1 VRIGVRIGMRI
12 SMRIGEGSGQ
22 RLERGVVERRAASTL
37 GVSGATVRRDLQALS
52 SGKLLVRTH
61 GGAVVRLVDTRDGAS
76 HLSEKRRIGSAAA
89 GLVGDGAVVGF
100 TGGTTTLEVARALA
114 HRGDITFVT
123 NAINIASELV
133 GRPGLRL
140 VVIGGIVR
148 SSFELV
154 GPAAEAMLANY
165 HLDIAFIGVDGLTP
179 QEGCTT
185 HDEMEAQTD
194 LAFLRRARRNIVVA
208 DSSKIGKVTFARIRE
223 GCSQPAVVGMAEGE
237 LAAGAAGPVGP
248 AAAGLAAVSAVV
260 VTGPA
265 ELPFSQADQDSC
277 Q

>member
-1 VRIGVRIGMRI
+1 VRKQ
-12 SMRIGEGSGQ
+12 E
-22 RLERGVVERRAASTL
+22 RLSAILDRVAERGSVDVSDLASAL

-52 SGKLLVRTH
+52 LAKRLVRTH
-61 GGAVVRLVDTRDGAS
+61 GGAVARPVQTGDGAS
-76 HLSEKRRIGSAAA
+76 HLTAKRRIGVAAA
-89 GLVGDGAVVGF
+89 RLVGSGAVVGL
-100 TGGTTTLEVARALA
+100 TGGSTALEVARALA

-154 GPAAEAMLANY
+154 GPAAEAMLGNY
-165 HLDIAFIGVDGLTP
+165 HFDVAFIGVDGLTP

-194 LAFLRRARRNIVVA
+194 LAFLRRARRSIVIA
-208 DSSKIGKVTFARIRE
+208 DSSKIGKVTFAGICRVSDVDDIVTDR
-223 GCSQPAVVGMAEGE
+223 GITAEQ
-237 LAAGAAGPVGP
+237 LRSLSTAGAQ
-248 AAAGLAAVSAVV
+248 
-260 VTGPA
+260 VTTV
-265 ELPFSQADQDSC
+265 
-277 Q
+277 

>member
-1 VRIGVRIGMRI
+1 MRKQ
-12 SMRIGEGSGQ
+12 E
-22 RLERGVVERRAASTL
+22 RLSAILDRVAERGSVDVSDLARAL

-61 GGAVVRLVDTRDGAS
+61 GGAVARLVDAGDGAAS
-76 HLSEKRRIGSAAA
+76 HLAEKQRIGAAA
-89 GLVGDGAVVGF
+89 ASFADHGAVVGL
-100 TGGTTTLEVARALA
+100 TGGSTALEVARALA
-114 HRGDITFVT
+114 HRSDITFVT

-165 HLDIAFIGVDGLTP
+165 HFDIAFIGVDGLTP

-194 LAFLRRARRNIVVA
+194 LAFLRRARRSIVIA
-208 DSSKIGKVTFARIRE
+208 DSSKIGKVTFARICMVKDVDDIVTDR
-223 GCSQPAVVGMAEGE
+223 GVTGE
-237 LAAGAAGPVGP
+237 QLRSLSNAGAQ
-248 AAAGLAAVSAVV
+248 
-260 VTGPA
+260 VTTV
-265 ELPFSQADQDSC
+265 
-277 Q
+277 

>member
-1 VRIGVRIGMRI
+1 VRKQ
-12 SMRIGEGSGQ
+12 E
-22 RLERGVVERRAASTL
+22 RLNAILDRVTERGAVDVNDLADSL

-52 SGKLLVRTH
+52 SSKLLVRTH
-61 GGAVVRLVDTRDGAS
+61 GGAVARLVDAAEADS
-76 HLSEKRRIGSAAA
+76 HLAEKRRIGAAA
-89 GLVGDGAVVGF
+89 ATVVDRGAVVGL
-100 TGGTTTLEVARALA
+100 TGGTTALEVARALA
-114 HRGDITFVT
+114 DRSDVTFVT

-194 LAFLRRARRNIVVA
+194 RAFLRRARRSIVIS
-208 DSSKIGKVTFARIRE
+208 DSSKIGKVTFARICTVSDVDEIITDRGITSE
-223 GCSQPAVVGMAEGE
+223 QLHGLSI
-237 LAAGAAGPVGP
+237 AGAH
-248 AAAGLAAVSAVV
+248 
-260 VTGPA
+260 VTTV
-265 ELPFSQADQDSC
+265 
-277 Q
+277 

>member
-1 VRIGVRIGMRI
+1 MRTTAQLPDSIAGVRKQ
-12 SMRIGEGSGQ
+12 E
-22 RLERGVVERRAASTL
+22 RLSAIMDRVAERGSVDVNDLASTL

-61 GGAVVRLVDTRDGAS
+61 GGAVARLVDTRDGAS
-76 HLSEKRRIGSAAA
+76 HLNEKRRIGSAAA
-89 GLVGDGAVVGF
+89 SLVGDGAVVGF

-179 QEGCTT
+179 EEGCTT
-185 HDEMEAQTD
+185 YDEMEAQTD
-194 LAFLRRARRNIVVA
+194 LAFLRRAARSVVIA
-208 DSSKIGKVTFARIRE
+208 DSSKIGRVTFARISLLSGVSDIVTDRGAHPDQIE
-223 GCSQPAVVGMAEGE
+223 AFRRAGVRVTTVG
-237 LAAGAAGPVGP
+237 
-248 AAAGLAAVSAVV
+248 
-260 VTGPA
+260 
-265 ELPFSQADQDSC
+265 LPSDA
-277 Q
+277 

>member
-1 VRIGVRIGMRI
+1 MRITAQLPDSIQGVRKQERLSVILDRVA
-12 SMRIGEGSGQ
+12 EHGS
-22 RLERGVVERRAASTL
+22 VEVSDLASAL

-52 SGKLLVRTH
+52 SGRLLVRTH
-61 GGAVVRLVDTRDGAS
+61 GGAVARLIDAAGGPS
-76 HLSEKRRIGSAAA
+76 HLAEKRRIGAAAA
-89 GLVGDGAVVGF
+89 GLVDHGAVVGF
-100 TGGTTTLEVARALA
+100 TGGSTALEVARALA
-114 HRGDITFVT
+114 HRSDITFVT

-165 HLDIAFIGVDGLTP
+165 HFDIAFIGVDGLTP

-194 LAFLRRARRNIVVA
+194 LAFLRRARRSIVVA
-208 DSSKIGKVTFARIRE
+208 DSSKVGKVTFARICTVTDVDDIVTDSGITDEQLR
-223 GCSQPAVVGMAEGE
+223 S
-237 LAAGAAGPVGP
+237 LSSAGAQ
-248 AAAGLAAVSAVV
+248 
-260 VTGPA
+260 VTTV
-265 ELPFSQADQDSC
+265 
-277 Q
+277 

>member
-1 VRIGVRIGMRI
+1 VRKQ
-12 SMRIGEGSGQ
+12 E
-22 RLERGVVERRAASTL
+22 RLSAILDRVAERGAVDVSDLASAL

-61 GGAVVRLVDTRDGAS
+61 GGAVARLVDTGDGAS
-76 HLSEKRRIGSAAA
+76 HVAEKRRIGAAA
-89 GLVGDGAVVGF
+89 ATLVGRGAVVGL
-100 TGGTTTLEVARALA
+100 TGGTTALEVARALA
-114 HRGDITFVT
+114 HRSDITFVT

-194 LAFLRRARRNIVVA
+194 LAFLRRARRSTVIA
-208 DSSKIGKVTFARIRE
+208 DSSKIGKVTFARICMVSDVDDIITDR
-223 GCSQPAVVGMAEGE
+223 GVTAEQ
-237 LAAGAAGPVGP
+237 LRSLSNAGAQ
-248 AAAGLAAVSAVV
+248 
-260 VTGPA
+260 VTTV
-265 ELPFSQADQDSC
+265 
-277 Q
+277 

>member
-1 VRIGVRIGMRI
+1 MCISDHQPDSIAAVRKQ
-12 SMRIGEGSGQ
+12 E
-22 RLERGVVERRAASTL
+22 RLSAILDRVSERGSVDVNDLASAL
-37 GVSGATVRRDLQALS
+37 GVSGATVRRDLQTLS

-61 GGAVVRLVDTRDGAS
+61 GGAVARLVDAGDGAG
-76 HLSEKRRIGSAAA
+76 HLAEKRRIGAAA
-89 GLVGDGAVVGF
+89 AALVDHGAVVGF
-100 TGGTTTLEVARALA
+100 TGGTTALEVARALA
-114 HRGDITFVT
+114 HRTDITFVT

-194 LAFLRRARRNIVVA
+194 LAFLRRARRSVVVA
-208 DSSKIGKVTFARIRE
+208 DSSKIGKVTFARICTVTDVDDIVTDRGITDE
-223 GCSQPAVVGMAEGE
+223 QLLS
-237 LAAGAAGPVGP
+237 LSAAGAQ
-248 AAAGLAAVSAVV
+248 
-260 VTGPA
+260 VTTV
-265 ELPFSQADQDSC
+265 
-277 Q
+277 